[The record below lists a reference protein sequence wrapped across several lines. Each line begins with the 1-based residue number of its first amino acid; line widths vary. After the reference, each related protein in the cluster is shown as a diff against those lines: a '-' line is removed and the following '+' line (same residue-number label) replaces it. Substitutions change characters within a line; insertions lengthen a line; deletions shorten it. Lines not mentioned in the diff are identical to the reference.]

1 MLLTHTGRASG
12 RPRQAALEVVEHGDD
27 GSIVAASGF
36 GRAADW
42 YKNVRKTPEVTIQ
55 VGGRAHRARAA
66 ELSTDEGGDLMAH
79 YAMRRPRSA
88 KQLSRLMGF
97 EVDGSADDFR
107 EVGRAIPFVRFTP
120 CRNRVARTCSARA
133 RTLREQLDS
142 DGFGGH

>member
-1 MLLTHTGRASG
+1 
-12 RPRQAALEVVEHGDD
+12 
-27 GSIVAASGF
+27 
-36 GRAADW
+36 
-42 YKNVRKTPEVTIQ
+42 RKTPEVTIQ

-120 CRNRVARTCSARA
+120 MP
-133 RTLREQLDS
+133 
-142 DGFGGH
+142 